1 MVPRAKGQRGWEEL
15 GISTPS
21 SWGFRCIGRE
31 EPQTLAS
38 KRWCQSLLCGSGA
51 LSEPCESRAK
61 PEPPP
66 RPRGCQCQSLCVT
79 PWIVARQAPL
89 SMGFSR
95 QEYGSGLPCPSPE
108 PLTMELMQSRWTAGR
123 AGGYW
128 RVCKTRLARAQ
139 EHTGTSRGRS
149 IPHIQ
154 EKESTQEEKKK
165 SVSVPVSF
173 YFR

>member
-1 MVPRAKGQRGWEEL
+1 MSAPKYLL
-15 GISTPS
+15 GTHDL
-21 SWGFRCIGRE
+21 CIPKRKKR
-31 EPQTLAS
+31 S
-38 KRWCQSLLCGSGA
+38 KDR
-51 LSEPCESRAK
+51 ESRQVLLTSRVCISAK
-61 PEPPP
+61 
-66 RPRGCQCQSLCVT
+66 SLHLCLIPCSPMT
-79 PWIVARQAPL
+79 AARQAPL